1 MRNMNN
7 LKVKTINNERQN
19 ILSRIKEKSEDLY
32 NKVKTV
38 DERLE
43 LNNLELACVLG
54 DMAVMHKQLNNSE
67 NFTRFVESYLR
78 GKNINDMLDEL
89 VEKIADENE

>member
-1 MRNMNN
+1 
-7 LKVKTINNERQN
+7 
-19 ILSRIKEKSEDLY
+19 
-32 NKVKTV
+32 
-38 DERLE
+38 
-43 LNNLELACVLG
+43 
-54 DMAVMHKQLNNSE
+54 MAVMQKQLNNSE

>member
-1 MRNMNN
+1 MNN
-7 LKVKTINNERQN
+7 LKVKTINNERKN
-19 ILSRIKEKSEDLY
+19 ILSRIKAKSEDLY

-54 DMAVMHKQLNNSE
+54 DMLVMQKQLKNSE
-67 NFTRFVESYLR
+67 NFTLFVEAYLR
-78 GKNINDMLDEL
+78 GKNINEILDEL